1 MMSRSRQERTG
12 RRISRR
18 PPLLAREPPP
28 RGDLHQQLVRS
39 IATSA
44 GLRSIRTDDPDACGW
59 LLLWYSQSGPST
71 TPARHGPTRVVRCGC
86 AGRRIWELAT
96 NLATST
102 IASRLGP
109 ASPRGIGGWR
119 RRAGSNAAVRNT
131 PSSTPPHEVCVG
143 GCCRRE
149 EGDEYPPHPVRHDRS
164 LRFETMPRPTRLWR
178 RGRRNNMRS
187 AR

>member
-1 MMSRSRQERTG
+1 MSRSRQERTG

-109 ASPRGIGGWR
+109 ASPRGIGRDGADG
-119 RRAGSNAAVRNT
+119 AGSNAAVRNP

-149 EGDEYPPHPVRHDRS
+149 EGDEYPPHPVRHDWS